1 MAAKKSTISR
11 ASNKC
16 LATQY
21 AEDVVAGKIIAC
33 RKVILACER
42 HLRDLERGKSD
53 DYPWVFDEELG
64 YRPIAFMERFCKPS
78 QGNFNRIVL
87 LPWQHFVIG
96 SLYGWVD
103 KQTKL
108 RRYKSGLIRVGRKN
122 GKSTMVSGLSLFG
135 CSKDGEHGARVYQL
149 ANSMKQARVVFDE
162 CQAMVKSSPD
172 LKKHFRVLRDAI
184 YFDAT
189 QSKIEPQA
197 SDSEKLDG
205 LNCHLGVFDE
215 IHEYKTYKLINV
227 IKNSTGAR
235 RQPLIIYIT
244 TAGYQLDGP
253 LMDFDE
259 RAADVL
265 EGVIDDDR
273 SFYYIAE
280 LDESDDLDD
289 PSCWIKAN
297 PSLGTTI
304 KLEDMIQEW
313 GQRKGTPQERTDFIT
328 KRLNTFVQADE
339 ETFLTWDII
348 KRNKDHIN
356 LEDLQGR
363 ECIGGFD
370 LSNTEDFTSA
380 CLEFPLDDG
389 RVFILS
395 HSFVPETKV
404 KLDNEKLPF
413 REWQSEGLLTICPGD
428 YVTKETVYDW
438 FVEQAQRYSIRLITY
453 DPAHAFRLVQ
463 DLIAYGGEDWIKV
476 VRQGALTLS
485 PALKDIKEM
494 FLAGRV
500 VFNENPLFR
509 WYLNNVKLVT
519 DRNGNWLPTKQDRYR
534 KIDGFAAF
542 LNSHTEVMPIMN
554 QITGDGGGVG
564 FISVKDL
571 MRE

>member
-1 MAAKKSTISR
+1 LKS
-11 ASNKC
+11 SNKC

-42 HLRDLERGKSD
+42 HLRDIERQKSD
-53 DYPWVFDEELG
+53 GYPWVFDEELG
-64 YRPIAFMERFCKPS
+64 HRPIAFMERFCKPS

-205 LNCHLGVFDE
+205 LNCHLGIFDE

-304 KLEDMIQEW
+304 KLEDMI
-313 GQRKGTPQERTDFIT
+313 
-328 KRLNTFVQADE
+328 
-339 ETFLTWDII
+339 
-348 KRNKDHIN
+348 
-356 LEDLQGR
+356 
-363 ECIGGFD
+363 
-370 LSNTEDFTSA
+370 
-380 CLEFPLDDG
+380 
-389 RVFILS
+389 
-395 HSFVPETKV
+395 
-404 KLDNEKLPF
+404 
-413 REWQSEGLLTICPGD
+413 
-428 YVTKETVYDW
+428 
-438 FVEQAQRYSIRLITY
+438 
-453 DPAHAFRLVQ
+453 
-463 DLIAYGGEDWIKV
+463 
-476 VRQGALTLS
+476 
-485 PALKDIKEM
+485 
-494 FLAGRV
+494 
-500 VFNENPLFR
+500 
-509 WYLNNVKLVT
+509 
-519 DRNGNWLPTKQDRYR
+519 
-534 KIDGFAAF
+534 
-542 LNSHTEVMPIMN
+542 
-554 QITGDGGGVG
+554 
-564 FISVKDL
+564 
-571 MRE
+571 